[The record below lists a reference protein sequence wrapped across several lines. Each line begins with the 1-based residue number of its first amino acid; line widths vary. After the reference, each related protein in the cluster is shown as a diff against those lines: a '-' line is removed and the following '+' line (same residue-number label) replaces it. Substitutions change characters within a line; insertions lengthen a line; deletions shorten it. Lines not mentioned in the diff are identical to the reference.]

1 MILTPPASAHPV
13 FVWQQSVWDM
23 LTQRFPEIGHGLLF
37 YGKQGCGKD
46 IFVQQFLAWVLCA
59 NKTPQGACGQC
70 GSCLWLKSDTH
81 PNYVRISTDDE
92 AKKANPQIKIE
103 QIRELLPFVQQTVDG
118 WRVIVIEPADALNV
132 AAANALLKTLEEPG
146 ERVMIILVT
155 DHFLKLPATIR
166 SRLQRYALD
175 RLSSQQAMTYVKQAL
190 PELNEQQVR
199 LLLNLS
205 SDMPLQAVALNDQV
219 WLSKRAEFISD
230 WQDLVIQKR
239 LPMSY
244 ASKWAKAF
252 TFHDFMQ
259 MFEYLLSDVIC
270 VKLNQSIKNI
280 DIDFTSLAEVY
291 ELETLFG
298 ILTHLQESKV
308 MLGQNV
314 QTQLI
319 LDQLFVQLM
328 DA

>member
-1 MILTPPASAHPV
+1 MILTPPACAHPV
-13 FVWQQSVWDM
+13 FIWQQSVWDM

-37 YGKQGCGKD
+37 YGKQGSGKD
-46 IFVQQFLAWVLCA
+46 VFVQQFLAWVLCTK
-59 NKTPQGACGQC
+59 KTPQGACGQC

-92 AKKANPQIKIE
+92 SKKSNPQIKIE

-146 ERVMIILVT
+146 ERVIIILVT

-175 RLSSQQAMTYVKQAL
+175 RLSVQEAVEYVKQIL
-190 PELNEQQVR
+190 PELNEQRIQ

-205 SDMPLQAVALNDQV
+205 NHMPLQAVALNDLE
-219 WLSKRAEFISD
+219 WLAKRNEFIAD
-230 WQDLVIQKR
+230 WQDLVRQKR

-244 ASKWAKAF
+244 ATKWGKAVAFSDF
-252 TFHDFMQ
+252 TQ
-259 MFEYLLSDVIC
+259 MFEYLLSDLIC

-280 DIDFTSLAEVY
+280 DIDFTDLASAY
-291 ELETLFG
+291 ELETLFK
-298 ILTHLQESKV
+298 ILSYSQESKV

-314 QTQLI
+314 QTQLV